1 MDYEYE
7 KRSDDISEKTENEA
21 ESQSET
27 EINEPEQNDIEI
39 EIIEDA
45 LEQEEQEESAPEQP
59 EPQQEPAA
67 EEPEQPETVPSR
79 KKSGF
84 KKFLLALLLVIVG
97 GAAAGGAYYGIKA
110 LTSSP
115 EETKIVRQDDKKK
128 PEESKVNEET
138 PTVKPAEII
147 QTTSYDLSEL
157 VEETMPS
164 LVSITN
170 KSVQEVQDFF
180 SFFGYGGGT
189 QTQEVTSL
197 GSGVIIGQTDTELL
211 IVTNAHVVDGA
222 STLTVSFCDNESNEA
237 YIKGS
242 DSDIDIAL
250 IGVKLSDIK
259 ESTLGDIKI
268 AAFGD
273 SDSVKVGEQV
283 MAIGNALGY
292 GQSVTT
298 GIISALHRTN
308 NTTTSELIQTDAA
321 INSGNSGG
329 ALFNMRGEVIGINN
343 SKPASATVD
352 GMGYAIPSAT
362 VQPIVEEYSSKVARE
377 KVAEEEKGF
386 VGISGDDV
394 SEQTEA
400 MYGIPQG
407 IFIQSVIEGTGAE
420 KAGLQKGYVIIKFD
434 GTSTLT
440 MAKLSETL
448 QYYKAGETVEIVCM
462 VNENNQYVE
471 KTFEVTLSRSA
482 DYSNR

>member
-7 KRSDDISEKTENEA
+7 KRNDDISEKTENEA
-21 ESQSET
+21 ERQSET

-45 LEQEEQEESAPEQP
+45 PEQENQEEPVKEQP
-59 EPQQEPAA
+59 DSRSEFEAT
-67 EEPEQPETVPSR
+67 EPEQPKAAPV
-79 KKSGF
+79 KKNGF
-84 KKFLLALLLVIVG
+84 KKFLLALLLVIIG

-115 EETKIVRQDDKKK
+115 EETKVVRQDDKKK
-128 PEESKVNEET
+128 PEDKESQKTT
-138 PTVKPAEII
+138 PTVKSAEII
-147 QTTSYDLSEL
+147 KTTSYDLSEL

-242 DSDIDIAL
+242 DSEVDIAL

-259 ESTLGDIKI
+259 ETTLDEIKI
-268 AAFGD
+268 AVFGD

-321 INSGNSGG
+321 INNGNSGG

-352 GMGYAIPSAT
+352 GMGYAIPAAT
-362 VQPIVEEYSSKVARE
+362 VKPIVEEYSSKVARD

-386 VGISGDDV
+386 VGITGDDV

-407 IFIQSVIEGTGAE
+407 IFIQGVVEGTGAE

-434 GTSTLT
+434 GTTTLT
-440 MAKLSETL
+440 MSKLSETL

-482 DYSNR
+482 DFTDR